1 MRFMGLN
8 FGTDSGSGLNG
19 FYFTERVRKVLANA
33 RDEAAQLRHEYVG
46 TEHLLLGLLRD
57 TGGVSATVLANL
69 GVDAEAVRATLLQ
82 VVRQGPREV
91 QAGPDLPYTSR
102 AKKTLELAMT
112 EARDLHHTYVGT
124 EHLLLGLVAEGK
136 GIAAQVLTGAGCTL
150 SRARAETH
158 AILGDPVD
166 EQARTA
172 DAPPTRAD
180 EYPPKAERR
189 PAAKSADQLAGV
201 AVDRLM
207 DRLSARAVAIT
218 SAANLEAVKRG
229 SRAVRAE
236 HLLRAL
242 LAHDEG
248 SAAAVLQR
256 LGADRTKLLAH
267 LDREIEPSTEHGG
280 PETRLDSSELL
291 TLLSLAEMEREYT
304 DAPRVATH
312 HLLLAVMTQSAI
324 GNAVFASTGITA
336 DRVREEAARISG

>member
-8 FGTDSGSGLNG
+8 FGTDSSSGLNG
-19 FYFTERVRKVLANA
+19 FYFTERVRKVLATA
-33 RDEAAQLRHEYVG
+33 RDEAAHLRHEYVG

-57 TGGVSATVLANL
+57 TGGVSATVLGNL
-69 GVDAEAVRATLLQ
+69 GVDAETVRATLLQ

-91 QAGPDLPYTSR
+91 QTGPDLPYTSR
-102 AKKTLELAMT
+102 AKRTLELAMN
-112 EARDLHHTYVGT
+112 EARDLHHNYVGT

-136 GIAAQVLTGAGCTL
+136 GIAAQVLTDAGCTL
-150 SRARAETH
+150 SRARTETH

-172 DAPPTRAD
+172 DAYPTRAD
-180 EYPPKAERR
+180 EHPPKGERR
-189 PAAKSADQLAGV
+189 PAPKGDHLAGV

-218 SAANLEAVKRG
+218 SAANLDAVKRG

-242 LAHDEG
+242 LTHDEG
-248 SAAAVLQR
+248 SGAAVLQR
-256 LGADRTKLLAH
+256 LGADRAELLAD
-267 LDREIEPSTEHGG
+267 LDRRVEPTTQHGG

-291 TLLSLAEMEREYT
+291 TLLGLAEMERERT

-324 GNAVFASTGITA
+324 GNAVFSSTGITA